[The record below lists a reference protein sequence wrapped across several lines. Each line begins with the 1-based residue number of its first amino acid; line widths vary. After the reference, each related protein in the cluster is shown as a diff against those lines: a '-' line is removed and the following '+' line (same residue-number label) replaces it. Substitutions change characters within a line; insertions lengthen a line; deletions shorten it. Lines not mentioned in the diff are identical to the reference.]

1 MSGLGFYIDQIVK
14 EEQYKD
20 LLREAER
27 RRLIRTI
34 AQPRSQYLRKIVA
47 ALRKAMVRPTRGLPG
62 FRPAKWEAK
71 S

>member
-1 MSGLGFYIDQIVK
+1 MSGLNFYADQMVK

-20 LLREAER
+20 LLREVER

-34 AQPRSQYLRKIVA
+34 APPRSQYLRKAVA
-47 ALRKAMVRPTRGLPG
+47 ALREAMVRPTRGVPG
-62 FRPAKWEAK
+62 LRPAKWEAK

>member
-1 MSGLGFYIDQIVK
+1 MSGLDFYADQIVK

-20 LLREAER
+20 LLREVER

-34 AQPRSQYLRKIVA
+34 APPRSQHLRKVVE
-47 ALRKAMVRPTRGLPG
+47 ALRQAMIRPTRGMPG
-62 FRPAKWEAK
+62 LRPAKWEAK